1 MCFSATASFIVAGV
15 AAATGVV
22 CLRRLKRPQDLALAA
37 APLVFAAQQTIEG
50 LQWLAL
56 AQAPP
61 ADSSAALALT
71 YLIIA
76 KAFWPAYAPLAVWL
90 AEPDARRRLYMLPW
104 MAAGLAVGGHLL
116 LDVLVRPHTAT
127 VLNGH
132 VAYLSDYDLTP
143 VVALGY
149 LGATTAPLLLSSHRA
164 VAMLGAVV
172 LAAAVLTAT
181 IFPSAILS
189 VWCFFAAG
197 ASGLLAFHFQTEQ
210 TPAPSITAPTA

>member
-1 MCFSATASFIVAGV
+1 MCFSATASFVVAGV
-15 AAATGVV
+15 AAAAGVV
-22 CLRRLKRPQDLALAA
+22 CLRNLRRPQDLALAA
-37 APLVFAAQQTIEG
+37 APFVFSAQQTIEG

-61 ADSSAALALT
+61 AGASASLALT
-71 YLIIA
+71 YLILA

-90 AEPDARRRLYMLPW
+90 AEPDAKRRLYMLPW

-116 LDVLVRPHTAT
+116 LDVLMRPHIAT

-132 VAYLSDYDLTP
+132 IAYLSDYDLTP

-149 LGATTAPLLLSSHRA
+149 LGATTVPLLLSSHRA
-164 VAMLGAVV
+164 VATLGAVV

-181 IFPSAILS
+181 VFPSAILS
-189 VWCFFAAG
+189 VWCFLAAG
-197 ASGLLAFHFQTEQ
+197 ASGFLAIHFQTAQ
-210 TPAPSITAPTA
+210 APAPPITAPTA